1 MGCGKSFLSKRLA
14 EEMNLSLIDLDKYIE
29 EKNFMSVPDI
39 FEKFGEDEFRKREQ
53 NALLEVTKV
62 NDVIVATGGGAPC
75 FFDNI
80 DVMNQTGLTLY
91 INTPEDVIVDRLIN
105 SRHKRPLVD
114 GKSREELIDF
124 VSKKIKEREAFY
136 TQAKAFINPLEQSM
150 EEIIELIK
158 RLS

>member
-14 EEMNLSLIDLDKYIE
+14 EEMGLSLIDLDKYIE
-29 EKNFMSVPDI
+29 EKNFMTVPEI
-39 FEKFGEDEFRKREQ
+39 FEKFGEDEFRKRER
-53 NALLEVTKV
+53 NALIEVSEV

-80 DVMNQTGLTLY
+80 DIMNKTGLTLY
-91 INTPEDVIVDRLIN
+91 IDTPKDVIVDRLVN

-124 VSKKIKEREAFY
+124 VGKKIKEREEFY
-136 TQAKAFINPLEQSM
+136 TQAKAFINPLDQSM
-150 EEIIELIK
+150 DEIIALIK